1 MTKGGGARAA
11 AALPGKRLVNR
22 RCFSLL
28 TALVCLALA
37 GRAASAD
44 FAAGLE
50 AYDAGDLATAVAEW
64 RAAATQDPE
73 AQLALAGLYAAGEGV
88 PEDPAEAARLYRLAA
103 ERGHPVAQLNLG
115 ELYITGR
122 GVQRDLKQAYFWLSL
137 AARQGRRWAA
147 LRREEI
153 AAQMSEGA
161 RAEARAMLRTRPGK

>member
-64 RAAATQDPE
+64 RAAAQDPE

-122 GVQRDLKQAYFWLSL
+122 GVRRDLKQAYLWLSL
-137 AARQGRRWAA
+137 AAEQGRRWAA
-147 LRREEI
+147 RRREEL
-153 AAQMSEGA
+153 AAQMSEGE
-161 RAEARAMLRTRPGK
+161 RAEARALLRARPRE